1 MHLICILRRFG
12 LVLRTK
18 RCGRKRLPRA
28 SHAATT
34 PPMNHAARTIRI
46 QKDMSYWRNR
56 MNMET
61 DISIRNW
68 MRFASCKSDFSTI
81 VFERPRRSSNKIERV
96 SYTCEK
102 FCNFQSTVF
111 RGARHCPLN
120 CCLESRERAGGGHE
134 WRIIRSLDD
143 IKHIQ
148 TPSLWL
154 SAASLASQELQDD
167 HLLQ

>member
-1 MHLICILRRFG
+1 M
-12 LVLRTK
+12 
-18 RCGRKRLPRA
+18 
-28 SHAATT
+28 
-34 PPMNHAARTIRI
+34 
-46 QKDMSYWRNR
+46 
-56 MNMET
+56 
-61 DISIRNW
+61 
-68 MRFASCKSDFSTI
+68 
-81 VFERPRRSSNKIERV
+81 FERPRRSSNKIERV

-167 HLLQ
+167 RYADSRVRAPSTQSLESIMRFRLRIKLDYQMWTIFSDPERSVQQNSERFDITLTLLLEFLVSFEKCQWKY